1 MNISGNKEPLNTM
14 LTCLV
19 MCELVRTLQEMG
31 DNKLGNDHSKN
42 TDRNMEDVCVVVAMP
57 WAYLRGWGWVGED
70 RR

>member
-1 MNISGNKEPLNTM
+1 MLN
-14 LTCLV
+14 CLV

-42 TDRNMEDVCVVVAMP
+42 TDRNMEDVCVCGHCHALGVFK
-57 WAYLRGWGWVGED
+57 RVGVGGAD